1 MYSRV
6 LDSRTYADVVAY
18 APRLRSDPEVTARQV
33 LRFILRAARSG
44 HSIIREEYLE
54 GKINYSALVG
64 QISAELPDR
73 TPHEIG
79 RACADLG
86 LAAIRTRDGYRVYWN
101 EQQLYILSRALGV
114 SEDR

>member
-33 LRFILRAARSG
+33 LRFILKASEFG
-44 HSIIREEYLE
+44 SPIVREEYLE
-54 GKINYSALVG
+54 GVSNWSAIVG
-64 QISAELPDR
+64 HIANELPDR

-86 LAAIRTRDGYRVYWN
+86 LASIRTRDGYRVFWN
-101 EQQLYILSRALGV
+101 QQQLDILRRALGV
-114 SEDR
+114 SDD